1 MNSSRK
7 YTAWLVGLL
16 VLPAKTFA
24 FGAILQYEGE
34 VDDRVAYFAD
44 LRYVLNKTPPG
55 QTGGKIEIRELAV
68 TAVCR
73 LGAHRRDPAI

>member
-55 QTGGKIEIRELAV
+55 QTGGRSRSGSLLSQRSTKAATSPSSFR
-68 TAVCR
+68 
-73 LGAHRRDPAI
+73 